1 MLETFDALWLG
12 VALTSLTLIFV
23 IADGRRRNLARVLAS
38 VAALVAII
46 AIPNTLTDFAVG
58 LGIWVVLSII
68 TIKILFEVT
77 SRKVVA

>member
-23 IADGRRRNLARVLAS
+23 IADGRRRNLVRVLAA
-38 VAALVAII
+38 VTALVAII
-46 AIPNTLTDFAVG
+46 AIPNTLIDFAVG

-68 TIKILFEVT
+68 IIKILFEVT